1 LTNFEIEGILP
12 GQDNILPAPAST
24 AHSTPAR
31 FDIFELDQEQPSQQ
45 LLDFLIL
52 PSLVNLSYDSH
63 YNPSGNVSAFLQ
75 RSGCSVTELRIMDH
89 DHDHFSEMAP
99 VSGLQAL
106 ESLEYHGY
114 LDGCLRC
121 LNRPTNKESGSIFLP
136 NLHRL
141 AVWDVPKIW
150 SGLADLFLSR
160 PLKTLTIHPLLNI
173 DPMDET
179 SWVDKETVLRF
190 QDLVEKGYDI
200 TIMGRLLLV
209 GDNGEIRDLLPWF
222 IEARTSEARMDD

>member
-1 LTNFEIEGILP
+1 MIP
-12 GQDNILPAPAST
+12 
-24 AHSTPAR
+24 
-31 FDIFELDQEQPSQQ
+31 
-45 LLDFLIL
+45 
-52 PSLVNLSYDSH
+52 
-63 YNPSGNVSAFLQ
+63 
-75 RSGCSVTELRIMDH
+75 DH
-89 DHDHFSEMAP
+89 LSEMAP
-99 VSGLQAL
+99 ASGLQAL

-150 SGLADLFLSR
+150 SGPVADLFLSR
-160 PLKTLTIHPLLNI
+160 PLKTMKIHIHPLLSI

-190 QDLVEKGYDI
+190 RISLKRA
-200 TIMGRLLLV
+200 M
-209 GDNGEIRDLLPWF
+209 
-222 IEARTSEARMDD
+222 A